1 MMEPNG
7 QGATRSLEA
16 QLASELKALLA
27 GIPVGSELTVAPSS
41 DFCYSLE
48 LFIPRVLSRRH
59 SEWAK
64 ESLDGVFVTRA
75 RKTGSASAELAGTC
89 ILISDQTVTPF
100 LIELTLSSA
109 DESIEFFRVCLGEP
123 GGGRLGISGPG
134 CNSREAKELLATVAT
149 RLSSIAWS
157 YKIASSES

>member
-1 MMEPNG
+1 MELNG
-7 QGATRSLEA
+7 QEATRRLEA
-16 QLASELKALLA
+16 QLASELKVLLS
-27 GIPVGSELTVAPSS
+27 GMPVGSELTVAPSS

-48 LFIPRVLSRRH
+48 LFIPKVLSRHH
-59 SEWAK
+59 SEWAE
-64 ESLDGVFVTRA
+64 ESLDGVFVARA
-75 RKTGSASAELAGTC
+75 RKTASSSVEVAGTC

-100 LIELTLSSA
+100 LIELAFSSA

-149 RLSSIAWS
+149 RLSSISWS
-157 YKIASSES
+157 YNIASSQS